1 MAADANPVKTS
12 IRNHRSHSCR
22 INPSLPEPVQLSDR
36 NVFSLLNHPFI
47 RAMRPKHWVKNS
59 FVLAPLFFGGK
70 LTDTTAAIH
79 VFACFIAFCLAASAV
94 YLMNDIL
101 DREKDRLHPLK
112 MRRPIASGE
121 ISIRQARWGIVL
133 LLAPGFALAFYA
145 SFGAGLTVLGYFLL
159 NIAYSLYLKHIVIL
173 DVATIATGF
182 VLRVLGGALAA
193 HVEPS
198 RWLLIATFL
207 VALFI
212 ALIKRRQ
219 ELRSAGISAEHQR
232 SVLSDYSP
240 GMIDLLL
247 AIVTP
252 ATFFVYLAYTL
263 DPETID
269 RLSAPHLYLTS
280 VFVLFGLLRYV
291 ALTFGREQGESP
303 VAILFNDR
311 TLQFTVLLWAGMF
324 AWIVYN

>member
-1 MAADANPVKTS
+1 M
-12 IRNHRSHSCR
+12 
-22 INPSLPEPVQLSDR
+22 
-36 NVFSLLNHPFI
+36 FSLFNHPFI

-94 YLMNDIL
+94 YLMNDTL

-112 MRRPIASGE
+112 KHRPIASGE
-121 ISIRQARWGIVL
+121 VSIRQAQWGIIL
-133 LLAPGFALAFYA
+133 LLAPAFALAFYA
-145 SFGAGLTVLGYFLL
+145 DFSAGLVVLGYFLL
-159 NIAYSLYLKHIVIL
+159 NVAYSLFLKHIVIL

-198 RWLLIATFL
+198 HWLLIATFL

-219 ELRSAGISAEHQR
+219 ELRSAGNIAEDQR
-232 SVLSDYSP
+232 SVLSDYSLE
-240 GMIDLLL
+240 MIDLLL

-263 DPETID
+263 DADTVS

-280 VFVLFGLLRYV
+280 IFVLFGLLRYV
-291 ALTFGREQGESP
+291 ALTFGNELSESP
-303 VAILFNDR
+303 VSILFNDK